1 METKP
6 LAFGIIG
13 FLIGGLVVSVAA
25 TQLNKPNDTNS
36 CDSSEMSMSQMTDDL
51 KNKTGDDFDKAFISS
66 MIEHHQGAID
76 MAKLAEK
83 SAKHEEIKVMSNDIM
98 TAQSTEIDMMK
109 NWQTE
114 WGYIDSSAGH
124 DSMKHE

>member
-25 TQLNKPNDTNS
+25 TQLNQPDEAN
-36 CDSSEMSMSQMTDDL
+36 SSEMSMSQMTDGL

-83 SAKHEEIKVMSNDIM
+83 NAKHDEIKNMSNDIM
-98 TAQSTEIDMMK
+98 KAQSAEIDMMK
-109 NWQTE
+109 NWQVE
-114 WGYIDSSAGH
+114 WDYKDSSGGH
-124 DSMKHE
+124 DSMGR

>member
-25 TQLNKPNDTNS
+25 TQVNEPGDTKTNS
-36 CDSSEMSMSQMTDDL
+36 DMSMSQMTDNL
-51 KNKTGDDFDKAFISS
+51 ESKTGDDFDKAFISS

-76 MAKLAEK
+76 MAKLAERN
-83 SAKHEEIKVMSNDIM
+83 AKHDEIKSMSNDII
-98 TAQSTEIDMMK
+98 TAQSTEIDMMEK
-109 NWQTE
+109 WQTE
-114 WGYIDSSAGH
+114 WGYGNSSAGH
-124 DSMKHE
+124 DSMGR

>member
-6 LAFGIIG
+6 LAFGIVG

-25 TQLNKPNDTNS
+25 SQLDKPGNTED
-36 CDSSEMSMSQMTDDL
+36 DSEMSMSQMTDSL
-51 KNKTGDDFDKAFISS
+51 KNKKGDDFDKAFISS

-83 SAKHEEIKVMSNDIM
+83 NAKHDEIKNMSNDIM
-98 TAQSTEIDMMK
+98 SAQSTEIEMMK
-109 NWQTE
+109 KWQNE
-114 WGYIDSSAGH
+114 WGYGNSFAGH
-124 DSMKHE
+124 GAMGR

>member
-25 TQLNKPNDTNS
+25 TQSVDTDTKNGS
-36 CDSSEMSMSQMTDDL
+36 NMSMSQMTDDL
-51 KNKTGDDFDKAFISS
+51 RDKTGDAFDQAFISS

-76 MAKLAEK
+76 MAKFAGK
-83 SAKHEEIKVMSNDIM
+83 NAGHEEIKKLSSDIM
-98 TAQSTEIDMMK
+98 TAQSKEIDMMK
-109 NWQTE
+109 SWQTA
-114 WGYIDSSAGH
+114 WGYKDSSAGH
-124 DSMKHE
+124 NTMKYEY

>member
-25 TQLNKPNDTNS
+25 TQLDGSVDTKNG
-36 CDSSEMSMSQMTDDL
+36 SEMSMNQMTDSL
-51 KNKTGDDFDKAFISS
+51 KHKTGDDFDKVFIVA

-76 MAKLAEK
+76 MAKLADK
-83 SAKHEEIKVMSNDIM
+83 NAKHDEIKNMSSDIIA
-98 TAQSTEIDMMK
+98 AQSTEIDMMK
-109 NWQTE
+109 KWQTK
-114 WGYIDSSAGH
+114 WGYRDASADH
-124 DSMKHE
+124 DSMGH

>member
-6 LAFGIIG
+6 LVFGIVG

-25 TQLNKPNDTNS
+25 TQLATTEKK
-36 CDSSEMSMSQMTDDL
+36 DSSKMSMSQMTDDL
-51 KNKTGDDFDKAFISS
+51 RGKTGDDFDKAFISS

-83 SAKHEEIKVMSNDIM
+83 NAKHGEVKDMSDDIVA
-98 TAQSTEIDMMK
+98 TQSTEIDMMK
-109 NWQTE
+109 KWQNE
-114 WGYIDSSAGH
+114 WGYEDSSAGH
-124 DSMKHE
+124 GAMGR

>member
-13 FLIGGLVVSVAA
+13 FLIGGLVVSFAA
-25 TQLNKPNDTNS
+25 TQLDEPSNTIT
-36 CDSSEMSMSQMTDDL
+36 SSEMSMSQMSDNL
-51 KNKTGDDFDKAFISS
+51 KSKTGDDFDAAFISS
-66 MIEHHQGAID
+66 MIEHHQGAIN

-83 SAKHEEIKVMSNDIM
+83 NAKHDEIKNMSNDIM
-98 TAQSTEIDMMK
+98 AAQSKEIDMMK

-114 WGYIDSSAGH
+114 WGYGDSPAGRDTTGH
-124 DSMKHE
+124 Y

>member
-13 FLIGGLVVSVAA
+13 FLIGGLVVSTTA
-25 TQLNKPNDTNS
+25 TQLNNTTAN
-36 CDSSEMSMSQMTDDL
+36 SEMSMSQMTDDL

-76 MAKLAEK
+76 MSELAEK
-83 SAKHEEIKVMSNDIM
+83 NAKHDEIKNMSNDIM
-98 TAQSTEIDMMK
+98 TAQSKEIDMMR
-109 NWQTE
+109 NWQSQ
-114 WGYIDSSAGH
+114 WGYESTLAGH
-124 DSMKHE
+124 DSAGH

>member
-1 METKP
+1 METKS

-13 FLIGGLVVSVAA
+13 FLIGGLVVSIAA
-25 TQLNKPNDTNS
+25 TQLNEPSDTANTS
-36 CDSSEMSMSQMTDDL
+36 KMSMGQMTDDL

-83 SAKHEEIKVMSNDIM
+83 NAKHDEIKNMSNDIM

-109 NWQTE
+109 KWQTE
-114 WGYIDSSAGH
+114 WGYGNSSAGH
-124 DSMKHE
+124 DSMGH

>member
-6 LAFGIIG
+6 LAFGIVG

-25 TQLNKPNDTNS
+25 SQLDKPGKMAD
-36 CDSSEMSMSQMTDDL
+36 DSEMSMSQMTTGL

-83 SAKHEEIKVMSNDIM
+83 NAKHHEIKSMSNDIM
-98 TAQSTEIDMMK
+98 SAQSSEIEMMK
-109 NWQTE
+109 KWQNE
-114 WGYIDSSAGH
+114 WGYGNSSAGH
-124 DSMKHE
+124 GAMGR

>member
-1 METKP
+1 METKS
-6 LAFGIIG
+6 LTFGIIG

-25 TQLNKPNDTNS
+25 TQFKEPSNKQ
-36 CDSSEMSMSQMTDDL
+36 DSSGVSMSQMTDDL
-51 KNKTGDDFDKAFISS
+51 KNKTGDEFDKAFISS

-83 SAKHEEIKVMSNDIM
+83 QAGHDEIKKMSDDIV

-109 NWQTE
+109 KWQNE
-114 WGYIDSSAGH
+114 WGYDESSASGSSMGH
-124 DSMKHE
+124 

>member
-6 LAFGIIG
+6 LAFGIVG

-25 TQLNKPNDTNS
+25 TQLNKPEDTKDN
-36 CDSSEMSMSQMTDDL
+36 SEMSMSQMTDDL

-83 SAKHEEIKVMSNDIM
+83 NAKHEEIKNMSNDIM

-109 NWQTE
+109 KWQTE
-114 WGYIDSSAGH
+114 WGYGNSSAGH
-124 DSMKHE
+124 DSMGH

>member
-6 LAFGIIG
+6 LAFGIVG

-25 TQLNKPNDTNS
+25 AQLNQPSNTTTNS
-36 CDSSEMSMSQMTDDL
+36 EMGMSHMTDDL
-51 KNKTGDDFDKAFISS
+51 KNKTGDDFDRAFISS

-76 MAKLAEK
+76 MAKLAEMN
-83 SAKHEEIKVMSNDIM
+83 AKHDEIKIMSNDIL
-98 TAQSTEIDMMK
+98 TTQSKEISMMK

-114 WGYIDSSAGH
+114 WGYEGLSAGH
-124 DSMKHE
+124 YMP